1 MAAMYRIPSLMALSV
16 AQLFLLL
23 LLFLMTRYFR
33 NNFQAG
39 FCRKRETVRKKDRI
53 PMQIWT
59 ENRSFLP
66 LGRYRLQFYSSYE
79 KSRKGKR
86 FHYDG
91 SIDSKKR
98 EEEEERVKKK
108 ISKED
113 IYIY

>member
-1 MAAMYRIPSLMALSV
+1 MKRFFFILFIFLIWYMAAMYRIPSLMALSV

-66 LGRYRLQFYSSYE
+66 LNTDSRVEMKRDLPNRRGREQ
-79 KSRKGKR
+79 
-86 FHYDG
+86 
-91 SIDSKKR
+91 KKN
-98 EEEEERVKKK
+98 VLA
-108 ISKED
+108 
-113 IYIY
+113 